1 MTPSTSSFFNS
12 QDVEY
17 AVGDEIALSDLF
29 TIRVSDVNVTSA
41 EFQVKALY
49 GGNIELFITFTFT
62 IEACLCQSWQPPSF
76 DDSPY
81 RNYYPNSDILAL
93 PEPECISDDPLCIVG
108 PDYWDISITYAANST
123 FLDTGYLI
131 HPY

>member
-62 IEACLCQSWQPPSF
+62 IEACLCQSWQAPAF
-76 DDSPY
+76 GDSPY

-93 PEPECISDDPLCIVG
+93 PEP
-108 PDYWDISITYAANST
+108 
-123 FLDTGYLI
+123 
-131 HPY
+131 